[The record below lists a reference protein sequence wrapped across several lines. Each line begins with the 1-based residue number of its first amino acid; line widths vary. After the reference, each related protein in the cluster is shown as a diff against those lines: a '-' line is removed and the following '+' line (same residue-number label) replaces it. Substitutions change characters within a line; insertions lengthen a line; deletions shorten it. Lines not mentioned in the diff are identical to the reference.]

1 MSAPGKGGRAAEIP
15 YEAWKRE
22 MERGGRLPVA
32 EALRCRVRYFT
43 DGVALGSPRY
53 VEDVF
58 REFRDEFGKRH
69 KSGPRRMRGS
79 DWEGMTVLR
88 DLRMDVFS

>member
-1 MSAPGKGGRAAEIP
+1 
-15 YEAWKRE
+15 
-22 MERGGRLPVA
+22 MERGGHLPVA

-43 DGVALGSPRY
+43 DGVALGSERY

-58 REFRDEFGKRH
+58 QEFRDEFGKRR
-69 KSGPRRMRGS
+69 KRGPRRMRGS

-88 DLRMDVFS
+88 DLRRDVFG